1 MQIYSLFST
10 ALAIIIEIWQFMNF
24 SQPIVHC
31 VQCSIAVVVL
41 LQRGLYCRG
50 CSSWLL
56 TAGWPGTTDN
66 SAGDNIPNP
75 EIVARSSTILTFYQ
89 PKTIRE
95 QSSLL
100 LIFEVM
106 LAASSSYMY
115 YSAPEFVLVLCYAY
129 YNSTHIHSYIYLSI
143 FARFVS
149 KLYETAASI
158 SK

>member
-1 MQIYSLFST
+1 
-10 ALAIIIEIWQFMNF
+10 
-24 SQPIVHC
+24 
-31 VQCSIAVVVL
+31 
-41 LQRGLYCRG
+41 
-50 CSSWLL
+50 
-56 TAGWPGTTDN
+56 
-66 SAGDNIPNP
+66 
-75 EIVARSSTILTFYQ
+75 
-89 PKTIRE
+89 
-95 QSSLL
+95 
-100 LIFEVM
+100 M